1 MKKRMWAITLLVALI
16 IIPTKKSH
24 AVWWVVVKAAIKKAI
39 LAADLAIQKQ
49 QNKVIWLQNAQKE
62 VENVM
67 SKLKLEEISN
77 WTEKQRK
84 LYKDYFDE
92 LHKVK
97 TIITY
102 YKRIK
107 EIARK
112 QIEIVEEYK
121 RFWRL
126 IRQDNHFTADE
137 IRYMG
142 TVYQGIIDNTLKNVD
157 QITLIITSFVTTMSD
172 AKRLQI
178 INEAADSVDETYI
191 DLKQFNNENYMLSLS
206 RAKSLLDIDQI
217 KILYGLK
224 K

>member
-1 MKKRMWAITLLVALI
+1 VKKQIVMLVFLLSMVLAPTQKAHAI
-16 IIPTKKSH
+16 
-24 AVWWVVVKAAIKKAI
+24 WWWVVKAAIKKAI

-49 QNKVIWLQNAQKE
+49 QNKIIWLQNAQKE
-62 VENVM
+62 LENVM

-84 LYKDYFDE
+84 LYQDYFDE

-97 TIITY
+97 SIITY
-102 YKRIK
+102 YQRIK

-112 QIEIVEEYK
+112 QVDLIEEYK

-126 IRQDNHFTADE
+126 VKQDNRFTADE
-137 IRYMG
+137 IAYMG

-157 QITLIITSFVTTMSD
+157 QISLIVTSFATTMTD

-178 INEAADSVDETYI
+178 INEAADNVDQTYI
-191 DLKQFNNENYMLSLS
+191 DLKQFNNQNYMLSLS
-206 RAKSLLDIDQI
+206 RAKNQLEIDEV
-217 KILYGLK
+217 KNMYGIR
-224 K
+224 

>member
-1 MKKRMWAITLLVALI
+1 MKKRMWAITLLIALV
-16 IIPTKKSH
+16 IIPTKKSQ

-126 IRQDNHFTADE
+126 IRQDNHFTPDE
-137 IRYMG
+137 IIYMG

-157 QITLIITSFVTTMSD
+157 QITLIVTSFVTTMSD

-178 INEAADSVDETYI
+178 INEAADSVDETYT

-217 KILYGLK
+217 KLLYGFK
-224 K
+224 

>member
-1 MKKRMWAITLLVALI
+1 MKKQIVMLVFLLSMVLAPTQKAHAI
-16 IIPTKKSH
+16 
-24 AVWWVVVKAAIKKAI
+24 WWWVVKAAIKKAI

-49 QNKVIWLQNAQKE
+49 QNKIIWLQNAQKE
-62 VENVM
+62 LENVM

-84 LYKDYFDE
+84 LYQDYFDE

-97 TIITY
+97 SIITY
-102 YKRIK
+102 YQRIK

-112 QIEIVEEYK
+112 QVDLIEEYK

-126 IRQDNHFTADE
+126 VKQDNRFTADE
-137 IRYMG
+137 IAYMG

-157 QITLIITSFVTTMSD
+157 QISLIVTSFATTMTD

-178 INEAADSVDETYI
+178 INEAADNVDQTYI
-191 DLKQFNNENYMLSLS
+191 DLKQFNNQNYMLSLS
-206 RAKSLLDIDQI
+206 RAKNQLEIDEV
-217 KILYGLK
+217 KNMYGIR
-224 K
+224 